1 MARHTTRLGLLTMM
15 AGSVRTAMRPGSA
28 GLAERAGAVPRMV
41 RAMARGDYRGT
52 TFGHVALLAA
62 AVAYIVSPLDVMPE
76 ALFGV
81 LGLGDDAVVVAWL
94 AAALVNDTEAFLAWE
109 RASGRSAG
117 PGTQDAYGSGP
128 QDRSAEDYR
137 DYREHPEYPEYPEY
151 RQGGRRTVRSEV
163 VG

>member
-1 MARHTTRLGLLTMM
+1 MARHTSRMGLLTMM

-62 AVAYIVSPLDVMPE
+62 AVAYVVSPLDLMPE
-76 ALFGV
+76 ALFGL

-94 AAALVNDTEAFLAWE
+94 AAALVNDTEAFLTWE
-109 RASGRSAG
+109 RTSGSR
-117 PGTQDAYGSGP
+117 TQDAHRTGP
-128 QDRSAEDYR
+128 QDAPTD
-137 DYREHPEYPEYPEY
+137 EY
-151 RQGGRRTVRSEV
+151 RRRTVRSQV

>member
-1 MARHTTRLGLLTMM
+1 MARHTTRMGLLTMM

-41 RAMARGDYRGT
+41 QALARGEYRGT

-62 AVAYIVSPLDVMPE
+62 AMAYIVSPLDLMPE

-94 AAALVNDTEAFLAWE
+94 AAALVNDTEAFLDWE
-109 RASGRSAG
+109 RTSGRSTGRGAG
-117 PGTQDAYGSGP
+117 SPTPGYASAGTQDAYGSGP
-128 QDRSAEDYR
+128 QDMPTE
-137 DYREHPEYPEYPEY
+137 EY
-151 RQGGRRTVRSEV
+151 RRRTVRSQV
-163 VG
+163 VR

>member
-1 MARHTTRLGLLTMM
+1 MARHTTRMGLLTMI

-28 GLAERAGAVPRMV
+28 GLAERAAAVPRMV
-41 RAMARGDYRGT
+41 RAMGRGEYRGT

-62 AVAYIVSPLDVMPE
+62 AVVYVVSPLDFVPE

-81 LGLGDDAVVVAWL
+81 FGLADDAVVVAWL

-109 RASGRSAG
+109 RGMGHWAGWAGSAGSASGAGYASAG
-117 PGTQDAYGSGP
+117 YARAQDARGHGP
-128 QDRSAEDYR
+128 QDMPAD
-137 DYREHPEYPEYPEY
+137 EY
-151 RQGGRRTVRSEV
+151 RRTVRSQV